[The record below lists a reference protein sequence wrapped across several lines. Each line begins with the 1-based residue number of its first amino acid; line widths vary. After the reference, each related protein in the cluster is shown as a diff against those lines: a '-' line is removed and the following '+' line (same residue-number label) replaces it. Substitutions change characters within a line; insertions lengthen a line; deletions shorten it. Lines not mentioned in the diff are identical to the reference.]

1 MVKLHNMS
9 NRFIWHLWS
18 IKVLGL
24 FLLYVLYVFQDF
36 RDCSITSSQWILQ
49 GSPSL
54 PPTHSPTSWC
64 KDATRASLAL
74 NAFLPVPFVFFFG
87 THLFPVGILGNL
99 RKSSFQEV
107 WSIYR
112 FSWKAAKLS
121 QQESSKKAPPPKRTA
136 RKKSNVTILDPF
148 LTLPETN
155 IAHESRGKPKEKG
168 SKSNHPFSG
177 AKMLVLRRVPSRELT
192 YPTWGKG
199 KSSSKCHFWG
209 IC

>member
-1 MVKLHNMS
+1 MTPLKHQSPWPVLTVCPICLP
-9 NRFIWHLWS
+9 RFPWLLNNKQPMDSPGLAISSTNPLPDILVQGCHTGL
-18 IKVLGL
+18 LGTQRL
-24 FLLYVLYVFQDF
+24 
-36 RDCSITSSQWILQ
+36 SS
-49 GSPSL
+49 GAV
-54 PPTHSPTSWC
+54 C
-64 KDATRASLAL
+64 
-74 NAFLPVPFVFFFG
+74 FFFG